1 VTPPAHVEQ
10 QKRTE
15 MSEQS
20 TWQVTGMTCAHCA
33 ASVSEEIREIPGVE
47 DVDVTVET
55 GAVVVTSASPL
66 DRDAVD
72 AAVAEAGYT
81 LV

>member
-1 VTPPAHVEQ
+1 VAGH
-10 QKRTE
+10 RL
-15 MSEQS
+15 
-20 TWQVTGMTCAHCA
+20 TCSHCA
-33 ASVSEEIREIPGVE
+33 ASVAEEISEIPGVE

-55 GAVVVTSASPL
+55 GAVVVTSAAPL
-66 DRDAVD
+66 DRSAVD

>member
-1 VTPPAHVEQ
+1 
-10 QKRTE
+10 
-15 MSEQS
+15 MSEKS

-33 ASVSEEIREIPGVE
+33 ASVSEEISEIPGVE
-47 DVDVTVET
+47 DVDVSLET
-55 GAVVVTSASPL
+55 GEVVVTSTDHL
-66 DRDAVD
+66 DRTAVD

>member
-1 VTPPAHVEQ
+1 MGEQ
-10 QKRTE
+10 R
-15 MSEQS
+15 

-33 ASVSEEIREIPGVE
+33 ASVAEEISEIPGVE

-55 GAVVVTSASPL
+55 GSVVVTSSAPVE
-66 DRDAVD
+66 RAAVD
-72 AAVAEAGYT
+72 AAVAEAGYS

>member
-1 VTPPAHVEQ
+1 
-10 QKRTE
+10 

-33 ASVSEEIREIPGVE
+33 ASVAEEIGEIPGVE

-55 GAVVVTSASPL
+55 GAVVVTSAAPL
-66 DRDAVD
+66 ERGAVE
-72 AAVAEAGYT
+72 AAVVEAGYQ
-81 LV
+81 LA

>member
-1 VTPPAHVEQ
+1 
-10 QKRTE
+10 

-20 TWQVTGMTCAHCA
+20 TWQVTGMTCSHCA
-33 ASVSEEIREIPGVE
+33 ASVAEEISEIPGVE

-55 GAVVVTSASPL
+55 GSVVVTSAASL
-66 DRDAVD
+66 DRAAVD
-72 AAVAEAGYT
+72 AAVAEAGYS

>member
-1 VTPPAHVEQ
+1 
-10 QKRTE
+10 

-20 TWQVTGMTCAHCA
+20 TWQVTGMTCGHCA
-33 ASVSEEIREIPGVE
+33 ASVTEEISEIPGVE
-47 DVDVTVET
+47 DVVVTVET
-55 GAVVVTSASPL
+55 GTVVVTSTEPL
-66 DRDAVD
+66 ERAAVD

>member
-1 VTPPAHVEQ
+1 
-10 QKRTE
+10 

-20 TWQVTGMTCAHCA
+20 TWQVAGMTCSHCA
-33 ASVSEEIREIPGVE
+33 ASVAEEISEIPGVE

-55 GAVVVTSASPL
+55 GAVVVTSAAPL
-66 DRDAVD
+66 DRSAVD

>member
-1 VTPPAHVEQ
+1 
-10 QKRTE
+10 

-47 DVDVTVET
+47 DVEVTVET
-55 GAVVVTSASPL
+55 GAVVVTSATTL
-66 DRDAVD
+66 DRADVG
-72 AAVAEAGYT
+72 AAVAEAGYS
-81 LV
+81 LA

>member
-1 VTPPAHVEQ
+1 
-10 QKRTE
+10 

-20 TWQVTGMTCAHCA
+20 TWQVTGMTCGHCA

-47 DVDVTVET
+47 DVQVTVET
-55 GAVVVTSASPL
+55 GAVVVTSVGPL
-66 DRDAVD
+66 ERSAVD

>member
-1 VTPPAHVEQ
+1 
-10 QKRTE
+10 

-20 TWQVTGMTCAHCA
+20 TWQVTGMICAHCV
-33 ASVSEEIREIPGVE
+33 ASVTEEISEIPGVE
-47 DVDVTVET
+47 EVDVTLET
-55 GAVVVTSASPL
+55 GAVVVTSAVPL
-66 DRDAVD
+66 DRSAVD